1 MQTRSI
7 WPILRKEIEKDQ
19 ILVITGARQVGKTT
33 TVQWLLSQ
41 VQSTN
46 QYYFDLENIRNR
58 NLFSVE
64 DYDSIINEFQNLGLD
79 TSERMYIALDEI
91 QLLPHLPS
99 LIKYLHDHYQIKFIV
114 TGSSSYYLKNL
125 FSESM
130 AGRKIIYELFPLSFA
145 EFLNFKEEEYSLP
158 EFAFDLK
165 FSEFAYA
172 KLKHLYDEY
181 LEFGGLPKVVLTKNT
196 KEKKRLLTSIFS
208 SYINL
213 DVQSLSDFRSLQ
225 DFSRLVQ
232 LLAARIGNK
241 VNVNNF
247 SEILGLSR
255 QTINSYLE
263 FMEQT
268 YLIRLIKPLSTSSD
282 VQLRVAPKLYF
293 VDTGIA
299 HVNYDMSLGA
309 RYENAVCHQLFL
321 HANTTAFGRDLNY
334 FDQDRS
340 EIDFVL
346 NKTQAFEVKETPVSA
361 DLSKLSRDADKAGLK
376 EYRLIGHNKPV
387 TFDDFLWGGL
397 IQ

>member
-41 VQSTN
+41 IQSTN

-64 DYDSIINEFQNLGLD
+64 DYDSIISEFQNLGLD

-181 LEFGGLPKVVLTKNT
+181 LEFGGLPKVVLTKNS

>member
-41 VQSTN
+41 IQSTN

-64 DYDSIINEFQNLGLD
+64 DYDSIISEFQNLGLD

-196 KEKKRLLTSIFS
+196 KEKKRLLINIFS

-299 HVNYDMSLGA
+299 HINYDMSLGA

-321 HANTTAFGRDLNY
+321 HAQPTVFGRDLNY

-387 TFDDFLWGGL
+387 AFDDFLWGGL

>member
-1 MQTRSI
+1 M
-7 WPILRKEIEKDQ
+7 
-19 ILVITGARQVGKTT
+19 ITGARQVGKTT